1 MSEPILFQLADAL
14 QRDSNFVADWPL
26 CQLRVMNDQQYPWFV
41 MIPRRSAVTELID
54 LTEQDYWQCLQE
66 IRAFSGWLQQQFQPD
81 KLNIAA
87 LGNMVP
93 QLHIHQIARFRTD
106 LAWPA
111 PIWGKVPMQ
120 PYPEVK
126 LQQLIELWQ
135 PSLVARMP
143 SPSSNGV

>member
-1 MSEPILFQLADAL
+1 MSEPTAFQLAEAL
-14 QRDSNFVADWPL
+14 QRDSCFVVDWPL

-41 MIPRRSAVTELID
+41 MIPRRPDVTELID
-54 LTEQDYWQCLQE
+54 LSEQDYWQCQLE
-66 IRAFSGWLQQQFQPD
+66 IRTFGRWLQQQFQPD

-93 QLHIHQIARFRTD
+93 QLHIHQIARYRTD

-120 PYPEVK
+120 PYAEAK

-135 PSLVARMP
+135 PSLAAKV
-143 SPSSNGV
+143 PSSSSHGA